1 MKKRL
6 IRLAAW
12 AVTAGL
18 LALLFHKIPFHDVVA
33 AARGAASWTVPAA
46 FILAFA
52 IYLADSFAM
61 WKTFGWF
68 LLPREPSK
76 GSRTLPRS
84 TPLGEAEL
92 PPRAPREPSKG
103 SRTLPRST
111 PLGEAELPPRDPLSL
126 KDILLVRGAT
136 YLLAAIN
143 YNVGQGAIVY
153 FVHRVARVPVMR
165 GVATVL
171 LIMGINVLA
180 LLFLATFGLAA
191 APAVPHA
198 VKLIVIA
205 AYAGFAVYL
214 AVVIAKPR
222 WLASRPLFDVLLGA
236 GFAGHARALL
246 VRLPHV
252 ACLFT
257 FQILM
262 LRAFGVAVPVV
273 DAVAALPVV
282 YFIAVLPISVQGLGT
297 TQATM
302 VYFFARYAPG
312 APQAQQAA
320 VLAASLVGQMCAL
333 TLQAVLGVACLRS
346 RVGRALTASVEAE
359 TAPAA
364 S

>member
-18 LALLFHKIPFHDVVA
+18 LALRFHKIPFHDVVA
-33 AARGAASWTVPAA
+33 AARGAAGWTVPAA
-46 FILAFA
+46 FALTFV
-52 IYLADSFAM
+52 IYLADSYAI

-68 LLPREPSK
+68 L
-76 GSRTLPRS
+76 
-84 TPLGEAEL
+84 AQ
-92 PPRAPREPSKG
+92 
-103 SRTLPRST
+103 
-111 PLGEAELPPRDPLSL
+111 LSL
-126 KDILLVRGAT
+126 ADILLVRGAT

-153 FVHRVARVPVMR
+153 FVHRVARVPVIR

-180 LLFLATFGLAA
+180 LVFLATFGLAA
-191 APAVPHA
+191 APAVPGT
-198 VKLIVIA
+198 VKLIVAI
-205 AYAGFAVYL
+205 AYAGFAVYIV
-214 AVVIAKPR
+214 AVIAKPR

-236 GFAGHARALL
+236 GFGGHLRALL
-246 VRLPHV
+246 VRLPHI
-252 ACLFT
+252 ALLFT

-262 LRAFGVAVPVV
+262 LRGFGVAVPVV
-273 DAVAALPVV
+273 DAIAALPVV

-312 APQAQQAA
+312 DAHAQQAA
-320 VLAASLVGQMCAL
+320 VLAASLVGQMCSL
-333 TLQAVLGVACLRS
+333 MLQAALGVACLRS

-359 TAPAA
+359 TAPSA